1 MRLIVTEKNNSA
13 KKIADILSGGTAEEA
28 ASYKTPFYAWS
39 DSDGDHIT
47 IGLKGHVL
55 NPAFPESYNNWQETN
70 PRDLIDADL
79 IKEPTDKNV
88 VRALKK
94 VAKDA
99 TDLVIATDFDREG
112 ELIGLEALQEIVE
125 ANPALATAEG
135 VHEDGTAVK
144 RARYSA
150 LTKDEIERAF
160 ANLDE
165 LSMPLANAGA
175 ARQDM
180 DLIWGATL
188 TRAVSM
194 ATRRFG
200 SNFLSVGRVQSPT
213 LGLIVQRELERRAH
227 VPEPFWEVSARF
239 SHPDGSFT
247 AEHTTDKFWKEEE
260 AKAAVAN
267 SKTPGTVREISAR
280 KGTRKP
286 PTPLN
291 TTAFTTD
298 ASSRLGITPSRAMR
312 IAEDLYMDGYVSYP
326 RTDNTVYPKSLNIK
340 ELIGALVKVDDFK
353 AADFLLDGRSLE
365 PTRGKKETTD
375 HPPIYPTQAVN
386 PRRLEARSEAHRR
399 VYELVA
405 RRFLATFSPP
415 MVSESTRANIET
427 AKGRP
432 DAESGETYFVR
443 GSVVLDPG
451 FAAIYTYARSA
462 DTEIPKLEEGQELVL
477 EGVEMEGKETPPP
490 PRISQGK
497 LIEMMEERGLGTKAT
512 RADIIQKLYDR
523 GYVFGNP
530 PEPSETG
537 IAMSKAFEHYVPRM
551 ATPDMTAEM
560 EAEMDQI
567 ASGEMSKDQVL
578 TDSRDML
585 RSAFDEMGDDVKTED
600 EDAKWRKFAR
610 EVWAGMDQDRVLGP
624 CIVCQEAGRKQ
635 EDGSPNMLRIIKARK
650 SGKRFVGC
658 SGWDGDNPDSPD
670 SCDQTFP
677 LPQRVRGLYKIEEV
691 CSVCE
696 RTPRLQVVPWRGRP
710 WKLCLNDDC
719 PSMAEMRRRRE
730 ERERA
735 NAAKEAAETARSDG
749 EGADGKEDADAVKEA
764 EKIAGQASATK
775 VKRARGASNGARSRP
790 KSGSGS
796 RAKRGSRSKPSAKS

>member
-13 KKIADILSGGTAEEA
+13 KKIAEILSGGSASEG
-28 ASYKTPFYAWS
+28 ASYKTPFYTWTDES
-39 DSDGDHIT
+39 GDHMA

-55 NPAFPESYNNWQETN
+55 NPAFPESYGNWQETN
-70 PRDLIDADL
+70 PRDLIDAEL

-99 TDLVIATDFDREG
+99 DDLVIATDFDREG

-125 ANPALATAEG
+125 SNPELATSVNGDFAE
-135 VHEDGTAVK
+135 VK

-150 LTKDEIERAF
+150 LTKDEIQRAF
-160 ANLDE
+160 GGLDE

-175 ARQDM
+175 ARQDI

-227 VPEPFWEVSARF
+227 EPEPFWEVSATF

-247 AEHTTDKFWKEEE
+247 AEHTTDRFWKKEE
-260 AKAAVAN
+260 AEAAVAN
-267 SKTPGTVREISAR
+267 SKTPGTVKEISAR
-280 KGTRKP
+280 KNTRQP

-298 ASSRLGITPSRAMR
+298 ASNRLGITPSRAMR
-312 IAEDLYMDGYVSYP
+312 IAEDLYMDGYISYP
-326 RTDNTVYPKSLNIK
+326 RTDNTVYPKSLDTK
-340 ELIGALVKVDDFK
+340 ELVKHLVAVDEFR
-353 AADFLLDGRSLE
+353 AASFLLDKPSLE

-386 PRRLEARSEAHRR
+386 PKRLEARSEAHRR

-427 AKGRP
+427 AEGGADNARAR
-432 DAESGETYFVR
+432 DSATREMAGETYFVR

-567 ASGEMSKDQVL
+567 AAGEMTKDQVL
-578 TDSRDML
+578 ADSRDML

-600 EDAKWRKFAR
+600 EDAKWRRFAR

-624 CIVCQEAGRKQ
+624 CVVCQEAGRKQ
-635 EDGSPNMLRIIKARK
+635 PDGSPNMLRIIKARK

-658 SGWDGDNPDSPD
+658 QGWDGDNPDSPD

-677 LPQRVRGLYKIEEV
+677 LPQRVKGLYKIEEV
-691 CSVCE
+691 CSVCG
-696 RTPRLQVVPWRGRP
+696 RTPRLQVIPWRGRP
-710 WKLCLNDDC
+710 WKLCLNDEC
-719 PSMAEMRRRRE
+719 PSMAEMKRRRA
-730 ERERA
+730 EREA
-735 NAAKEAAETARSDG
+735 AKAAKEAAEKDG
-749 EGADGKEDADAVKEA
+749 ANGAEAIEEA

-775 VKRARGASNGARSRP
+775 VKRARNGPRSRTRGNGARS
-790 KSGSGS
+790 KS
-796 RAKRGSRSKPSAKS
+796 GSRSKPRAKS

>member
-1 MRLIVTEKNNSA
+1 MRLIITEKNNSA
-13 KKIADILSGGTAEEA
+13 KKIAEILSGGTAKEG
-28 ASYKTPFYAWS
+28 ASYKTPYYEWS
-39 DSDGDHIT
+39 DDAGVDQMT

-55 NPAFPESYNNWQETN
+55 NPAFPESYNNWQKTN

-99 TDLVIATDFDREG
+99 DDIVIATDYDREG
-112 ELIGLEALQEIVE
+112 ELIGLEALLEVVE
-125 ANPALATAEG
+125 ANPDLATAEG
-135 VHEDGTAVK
+135 VHEDGTPVK

-150 LTKDEIERAF
+150 LTKDEIHRAF
-160 ANLDE
+160 DNLDE

-188 TRAVSM
+188 TRSVSM

-227 VPEPFWEVSARF
+227 EPVPFWEVTASFA
-239 SHPDGSFT
+239 HPDGNFV
-247 AEHTTDKFWKEEE
+247 AEHTTDKFWDEAE
-260 AKAAVAN
+260 AKAAVEN
-267 SKTPGTVREISAR
+267 SKSPGTVSEITAR
-280 KGTRKP
+280 KNTRKP

-312 IAEDLYMDGYVSYP
+312 IAEDLYMDGYISYP
-326 RTDNTVYPKSLNIK
+326 RTDNTVYPKSVDTK
-340 ELIGALVKVDDFK
+340 ELVKQLVDIDDFK
-353 AADFLLDGRSLE
+353 AAEFLLDGRSLE

-386 PRRLEARSEAHRR
+386 PNRLEARSEAHRR

-415 MVSESTRANIET
+415 MISEGTRANIVT
-427 AKGRP
+427 AKARA
-432 DAESGETYFVR
+432 DADSGETYFVR
-443 GSVVLDPG
+443 GSVVIDPG

-462 DTEIPKLEEGQELVL
+462 DTEIPKLEEGQELDL

-497 LIEMMEERGLGTKAT
+497 LIEMMEEAGLGTKAT

-537 IAMSKAFEHYVPRM
+537 IAMSKAFENYVPRM

-567 ASGEMSKDQVL
+567 EAGEVTKDEVL
-578 TDSRDML
+578 KDSRDML
-585 RSAFDEMGDDVKTED
+585 RSAFDEMGGDVSTDD

-610 EVWAGMDQDRVLGP
+610 EVWAGMDQDRILGP

-658 SGWDGDNPDSPD
+658 AGWDGDNPDSPD

-691 CSVCE
+691 CSVCD

-710 WKLCLNDDC
+710 WKLCLNDEC
-719 PSMAEMRRRRE
+719 PSMAEMKARRA
-730 ERERA
+730 EREA
-735 NAAKEAAETARSDG
+735 AKAAKEAAEA
-749 EGADGKEDADAVKEA
+749 AAKDGKDGDVDPAEAAKEA
-764 EKIAGQASATK
+764 EKIAAQASATK
-775 VKRARGASNGARSRP
+775 VKRAKNGGR
-790 KSGSGS
+790 S
-796 RAKRGSRSKPSAKS
+796 RAKSKNGSRSKPRAKKS